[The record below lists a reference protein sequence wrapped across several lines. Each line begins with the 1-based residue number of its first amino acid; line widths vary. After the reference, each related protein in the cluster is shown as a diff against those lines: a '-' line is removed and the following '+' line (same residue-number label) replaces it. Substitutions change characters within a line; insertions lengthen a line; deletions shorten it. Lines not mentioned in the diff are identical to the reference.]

1 MYTVCDYFLTVLK
14 SVPYQMRKKDPR
26 ASFKIIFVMFVEKK
40 SFLYIPMHRKV
51 WKDECQILS
60 GNT

>member
-26 ASFKIIFVMFVEKK
+26 ASFKIIFLMFVKK
-40 SFLYIPMHRKV
+40 KCVSVYTYAPKSL
-51 WKDECQILS
+51 E
-60 GNT
+60 G